1 MQNRYTQEIEVCAEH
16 LDDLAHVNNVQY
28 LSWVQDIAKEHWN
41 TLAPHFHFE
50 GIWVVREHRITY
62 KKQAVLGDRISIQT
76 FIKNA
81 RGPLS
86 ERIVQFTRATTDELF
101 VECST
106 QWCLLDPQSLRPM
119 RVPEEVSLKL
129 GL

>member
-1 MQNRYTQEIEVCAEH
+1 MQNRYTQEIEVRAEH

-41 TLAPHFHFE
+41 TLASHFHFE

-86 ERIVQFTRATTDELF
+86 ERIVHFTHATTDELF

-106 QWCLLDPQSLRPM
+106 QWCLLDPQSFRPM